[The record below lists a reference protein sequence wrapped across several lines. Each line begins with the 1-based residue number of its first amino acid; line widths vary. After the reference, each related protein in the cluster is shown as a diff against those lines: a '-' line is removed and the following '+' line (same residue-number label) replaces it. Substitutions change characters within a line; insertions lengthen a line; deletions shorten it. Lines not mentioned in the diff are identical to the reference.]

1 MKKILVG
8 LLCIA
13 FASCTKEILTH
24 KLTTD
29 AIPMN
34 GGTVSPP
41 GNSFEHGQQISLT
54 ATPLG
59 EYLFKEWKGSL
70 NGNANPASL
79 VIDADKQ
86 VTGIFEKRQY
96 PLTLTIEGNGTVK
109 EEVISMA
116 SQAQYPSGTTVKLT
130 ARANPGAIFGEWKGD
145 KSGTD
150 SILTTI
156 ISKPTALTARFI
168 DKLLVP
174 AINTELFRDLNWNDH
189 AAGKNSPYD
198 FNGDQIPDII
208 SYRRVADKSVLPAIF
223 EIKDYTGANI
233 FSFDLKAFKPSVRDS
248 LHHIMV
254 DYQDLNND
262 GYYDF
267 GLSYM
272 GEWWTGQPGTP
283 GSSAKYIGNN
293 IYLLLSKGKLQ
304 YDVVEILD
312 EPNKPLS
319 FNISVFDWDFD
330 GKQDVLLSDYNR
342 GDYLKN
348 LGNNRFE
355 RRKLGAP
362 LFKQSV
368 ANKLDFDGDGL
379 LDYINLYVN
388 QIDENGNYT
397 SKDMSQTLSVMT
409 SKGVSNFPVVGKT
422 LKKYIYLNGEIVSV
436 ERIAMVDGDGDGDK
450 DLIVGSVEVKPN
462 SPWYYLQEYFENTG
476 MQFEYRPNYIEID
489 KKLIGE
495 LQVWTGDLDK
505 DGDLDLFYPTYR
517 KSQLNAPGG
526 VYFWWENTK
535 KGFKINKNFYLKY

>member
-1 MKKILVG
+1 MKKVLVG
-8 LLCIA
+8 LLCIG

-29 AIPMN
+29 ASPMN
-34 GGTVSPP
+34 SGTVSPP

-54 ATPLG
+54 ATPAG

-70 NGNANPASL
+70 SGNANPASL
-79 VIDADKQ
+79 VMDADKQ

-109 EEVISMA
+109 EEVIAMA

-208 SYRRVADKSVLPAIF
+208 SYRRVTDKSVLPAIF

-272 GEWWTGQPGTP
+272 GNGG
-283 GSSAKYIGNN
+283 
-293 IYLLLSKGKLQ
+293 
-304 YDVVEILD
+304 
-312 EPNKPLS
+312 
-319 FNISVFDWDFD
+319 
-330 GKQDVLLSDYNR
+330 R
-342 GDYLKN
+342 
-348 LGNNRFE
+348 
-355 RRKLGAP
+355 
-362 LFKQSV
+362 
-368 ANKLDFDGDGL
+368 
-379 LDYINLYVN
+379 VN
-388 QIDENGNYT
+388 QALRGVRLN
-397 SKDMSQTLSVMT
+397 TLVIT
-409 SKGVSNFPVVGKT
+409 FTFCYPKVNFSMMWW
-422 LKKYIYLNGEIVSV
+422 KYWMNPINHCLSIF
-436 ERIAMVDGDGDGDK
+436 
-450 DLIVGSVEVKPN
+450 LC
-462 SPWYYLQEYFENTG
+462 
-476 MQFEYRPNYIEID
+476 
-489 KKLIGE
+489 LIGT
-495 LQVWTGDLDK
+495 LMGNRMY
-505 DGDLDLFYPTYR
+505 FYRIIT
-517 KSQLNAPGG
+517 
-526 VYFWWENTK
+526 EET
-535 KGFKINKNFYLKY
+535 I